1 MIENQKNLKVRV
13 SKKTYDYLCKSKY
26 RINLIYGGAGSGK
39 SWPVAQYLLIE
50 KFYAEKNIRI
60 VIARATMPS
69 LRKSCW
75 LLMLDFLKKYDLPAK
90 INKSNYTI
98 EYGNNTMF
106 FVSLDDVSKL
116 KSIEGINYVWVEE
129 ADETVLDDYLQL
141 NLRARGANENGIN
154 QLFYTFNPSNEM
166 SYLKDLT
173 DSPPNDVG
181 VCHSTYKDNTFLP
194 ELEREQI
201 EKLIDMDVSYHKIYA
216 LGQWASLKGTIYTNW
231 EVCKDWPESFDDTRY
246 GLDFGYNNPTAL
258 VEINYLDDVVYLKE
272 LLYESGLTN
281 PNLIDRLDQLI
292 DKGHLM
298 VADCAEPDRIEEIY
312 QHDYDVHACHK
323 GVDSVR
329 RGIDIVRSKKIY
341 YHLESDNL
349 RKESSAYKWR
359 EDAKGNGLDEPVKFN
374 DHLMDAV
381 RYGIAYGEDDIQ
393 IVYGGEGVEEVA
405 TMAVLAGMDDEEDEW
420 KDWE

>member
-1 MIENQKNLKVRV
+1 
-13 SKKTYDYLCKSKY
+13 
-26 RINLIYGGAGSGK
+26 
-39 SWPVAQYLLIE
+39 
-50 KFYAEKNIRI
+50 
-60 VIARATMPS
+60 
-69 LRKSCW
+69 
-75 LLMLDFLKKYDLPAK
+75 
-90 INKSNYTI
+90 
-98 EYGNNTMF
+98 
-106 FVSLDDVSKL
+106 
-116 KSIEGINYVWVEE
+116 
-129 ADETVLDDYLQL
+129 
-141 NLRARGANENGIN
+141 
-154 QLFYTFNPSNEM
+154 
-166 SYLKDLT
+166 
-173 DSPPNDVG
+173 
-181 VCHSTYKDNTFLP
+181 
-194 ELEREQI
+194 
-201 EKLIDMDVSYHKIYA
+201 
-216 LGQWASLKGTIYTNW
+216 
-231 EVCKDWPESFDDTRY
+231 
-246 GLDFGYNNPTAL
+246 
-258 VEINYLDDVVYLKE
+258 
-272 LLYESGLTN
+272 
-281 PNLIDRLDQLI
+281 
-292 DKGHLM
+292 M

>member
-1 MIENQKNLKVRV
+1 M
-13 SKKTYDYLCKSKY
+13 
-26 RINLIYGGAGSGK
+26 
-39 SWPVAQYLLIE
+39 
-50 KFYAEKNIRI
+50 
-60 VIARATMPS
+60 
-69 LRKSCW
+69 
-75 LLMLDFLKKYDLPAK
+75 
-90 INKSNYTI
+90 
-98 EYGNNTMF
+98 
-106 FVSLDDVSKL
+106 
-116 KSIEGINYVWVEE
+116 
-129 ADETVLDDYLQL
+129 LDDYLQL